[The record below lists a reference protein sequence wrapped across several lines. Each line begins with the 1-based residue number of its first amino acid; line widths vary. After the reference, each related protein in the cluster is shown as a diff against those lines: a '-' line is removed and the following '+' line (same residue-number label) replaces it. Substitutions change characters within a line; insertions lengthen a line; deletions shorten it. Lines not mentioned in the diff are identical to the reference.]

1 MSTVPD
7 EHRAAAGRTSLSCA
21 VLTCSDTRKP
31 ETDTSG
37 ALMREL
43 LEAAG
48 HRVELQDIVREDP
61 GRVLE
66 AIERASTTCEVI
78 LLNGGTGVSRRD
90 GTIEAVRGF
99 IARELPGFGELFRM
113 LSYQE
118 IGAAAML
125 SRALAGTREHVVV
138 FATPGSTPAVR
149 LAVEQ
154 LIIPE
159 LRHVSALLAD

>member
-1 MSTVPD
+1 MSTVP
-7 EHRAAAGRTSLSCA
+7 EQHRDSAGRAVLTCA
-21 VLTCSDTRKP
+21 VLTCSDTRSP

-37 ALMREL
+37 ALMRDL
-43 LEAAG
+43 LEASG
-48 HRVELQDIVREDP
+48 HRVALREVVREDP
-61 GRVLE
+61 GLVLD
-66 AIERASTTCEVI
+66 AIQRAADTCEVI

-99 IARELPGFGELFRM
+99 VDRELPGFGELFRM

-138 FATPGSTPAVR
+138 FATPGSTAAVR
-149 LAVEQ
+149 LAMEQ

-159 LRHVSALLAD
+159 LRHVSKLLSD

>member
-7 EHRAAAGRTSLSCA
+7 AHREAAGQRSLACA
-21 VLTCSDTRKP
+21 VLTCSDSRTP

-43 LEAAG
+43 LQAAG
-48 HRVELQDIVREDP
+48 HRVELQEIVREDP
-61 GRVLE
+61 GRVFS
-66 AIERASTTCEVI
+66 AIKSASESCEVI

-90 GTIEAVRGF
+90 GTIEAVSRF
-99 IARELPGFGELFRM
+99 IDRELPGFGELFRM

-118 IGAAAML
+118 IGPAAML
-125 SRALAGTREHVVV
+125 SRALAGSREHVVV
-138 FATPGSTPAVR
+138 FATPGSTAAVR
-149 LAVEQ
+149 LALER

-159 LRHVSALLAD
+159 LRHVSALLSG